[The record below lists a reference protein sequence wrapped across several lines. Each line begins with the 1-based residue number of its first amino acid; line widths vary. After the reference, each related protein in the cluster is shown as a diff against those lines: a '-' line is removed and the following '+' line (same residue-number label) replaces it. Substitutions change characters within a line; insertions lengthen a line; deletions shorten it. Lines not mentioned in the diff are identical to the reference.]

1 MMAPGLAAAS
11 ESPSRSRPPVVAMIA
26 PGFAFDASCLIV
38 TSAFRSST
46 ASMMR
51 SASRKPDH
59 VCGKSDAG
67 SLEENRDCVG
77 TLSRAGDR
85 DGCQEKIPQNGT
97 LLCPR
102 ETDGF
107 ALAHG
112 CTREA

>member
-1 MMAPGLAAAS
+1 M
-11 ESPSRSRPPVVAMIA
+11 
-26 PGFAFDASCLIV
+26 
-38 TSAFRSST
+38 
-46 ASMMR
+46 
-51 SASRKPDH
+51 
-59 VCGKSDAG
+59 
-67 SLEENRDCVG
+67 G